1 MLDGGQEALLA
12 FAALGAGIVNGAAGG
27 GTLLSFP
34 ALLAV
39 GYPAL
44 TANITSTIGIWP
56 GYVGGVAGYRRE
68 ISTQPERLRQ
78 LGLTALA
85 GGILGGI
92 LLLTTPSSFFKVL
105 APYLLLFSC
114 ALFALQPLLSKHLA
128 KRREAGHSH
137 TWLLQ
142 GGVFVASI
150 YGAYFGAG
158 LGVVYL
164 AVLAITLPDALGRI
178 NGLRS
183 LLSLIVN
190 TAAMVVFLVSS
201 SHIAWLAAGIMAG
214 CALVGGYIG
223 AHIARRVPTV
233 VLRLVVIC
241 LGLATSIDLLV
252 H

>member
-1 MLDGGQEALLA
+1 MLHGSQETLLA

-44 TANITSTIGIWP
+44 SANITSSVGIWT
-56 GYVGGVAGYRRE
+56 GYLGGAAGYRPE
-68 ISTQPERLRQ
+68 IAAQTDRLRQ
-78 LGLTALA
+78 LGLTGLA
-85 GGILGGI
+85 GGVLGGV

-114 ALFALQPLLSKHLA
+114 ALFAAQPLLSRQLA
-128 KRREAGHSH
+128 SRRAEGHGH
-137 TWLLQ
+137 MGLTQ
-142 GGVFVASI
+142 AGVFLASI
-150 YGAYFGAG
+150 YGSYFGAG

-164 AVLAITLPDALGRI
+164 AVLAITLPEPLGRI

-190 TAAMVVFLVSS
+190 SAAVLVFLTS
-201 SHIAWLAAGIMAG
+201 SHIAWVAAGIMAG
-214 CALVGGYIG
+214 GALVGGYLG

-233 VLRLVVIC
+233 VLRVIVIG
-241 LGLATSIDLLV
+241 LGLATSVDLLV
-252 H
+252 R